1 MSRRSTTPVHSEP
14 APQEAQIIPTL
25 MLGYEF
31 KWTAKTNL
39 NMQGYISKSV
49 YSHQQTDLDELLGE
63 KYKYSLGVRHRMEN
77 LLFSFGFTENLQNVN
92 NTPDI
97 GFQLGVA
104 WIPRRNS
111 R

>member
-1 MSRRSTTPVHSEP
+1 M
-14 APQEAQIIPTL
+14 PQTAQVIPTVI
-25 MLGYEF
+25 LGYEL
-31 KWTAKTNL
+31 KLTANTNL

-49 YSHQQTDLDELLGE
+49 YSHEQTDLDELLGK
-63 KYKYSLGVRHRMEN
+63 KYEYSLGVRHRMEN
-77 LLFSFGFTENLQNVN
+77 WLLSFGFTENLQNVN